1 MGFDP
6 GRQRWV
12 FSEEGD
18 GLRRLLNSSYAPGKP
33 KGNYARH
40 DLYSVVESWLVGLSN
55 ETAVVLPRAIDWLT
69 LAINEDEELGQDHD
83 YHRATLRTARAMARW
98 MLHQDAAQDDWAQ
111 AVIGEAKYWQNP
123 LWNFTP
129 RQIVKESLDDYM
141 AYSVQAGQY
150 AQAIAAYERLG
161 AARVQKLT
169 GKVLKPREYAYAVCL
184 HHEQGLFDEDALF
197 DAGYKM
203 LTSKM
208 DTYWLAVGQ
217 SLRAAMW
224 LKIVYW
230 DHDVR
235 VGRTP
240 SLSPLQ
246 VVVKAY
252 EHMQDVEMPDY
263 LRMEG

>member
-6 GRQRWV
+6 ERKRWV

-33 KGNYARH
+33 KGNYAES
-40 DLYSVVESWLVGLSN
+40 DLHSVISSWLVGLSE

-69 LAINEDEELGQDHD
+69 LAINEDEEFGQDHD
-83 YHRATLRTARAMARW
+83 YHRAKLRTARAMARW
-98 MLHQDAAQDDWAQ
+98 MLYQDAAQDDWSQ
-111 AVIGEAKYWQNP
+111 AAVGEAKYWQNP
-123 LWNFTP
+123 LWKFTP
-129 RQIVKESLDDYM
+129 KQIVKESLDDYM

-150 AQAIAAYERLG
+150 AQAITAYERLG

-184 HHEQGLFDEDALF
+184 HYEQGLFDEEALLS
-197 DAGYKM
+197 AGCKM
-203 LTSKM
+203 LTANM

-235 VGRTP
+235 AGRPP
-240 SLSPLQ
+240 SRSPLQ
-246 VVVKAY
+246 VVLKAY
-252 EHMQDVEMPDY
+252 DNMPEVPKPAFVS
-263 LRMEG
+263 LT

>member
-83 YHRATLRTARAMARW
+83 YHRAKLRTARAMARW
-98 MLHQDAAQDDWAQ
+98 MLLQDAAQDDWEQ

-141 AYSVQAGQY
+141 AYSVQSGQY
-150 AQAIAAYERLG
+150 AQAMAAYERLG

-169 GKVLKPREYAYAVCL
+169 GKVLKPREYAYAICL
-184 HHEQGLFDEDALF
+184 HHEQGLFDEEALF
-197 DAGYKM
+197 TAGCKM
-203 LTSKM
+203 LTANM

-230 DHDVR
+230 DRDVR
-235 VGRTP
+235 AGRP
-240 SLSPLQ
+240 PALSPLQ
-246 VVVKAY
+246 VVLKAY
-252 EHMQDVEMPDY
+252 DNMPEVVKPAFVETT
-263 LRMEG
+263 